1 MRTES
6 ASYIADNLD
15 DILVK
20 IISFTRLCHGIFLDN
35 IRNIHRP
42 DFTPRCLDAEKFT
55 DLMNRALTEH
65 TNHNRLLW
73 SDSRTI
79 RFGRN
84 GDFEIEA
91 IVDEKARELF
101 RSDRDRYLQKQKQWL
116 VENSVNNKI
125 AVELLRQKQ
134 RAAQTMN

>member
-15 DILVK
+15 EILVK
-20 IISFTRLCHGIFLDN
+20 IISFTRFCHGILLDN

-42 DFTPRCLDAEKFT
+42 GFTPKCLDAEKFT
-55 DLMNRALTEH
+55 DLMNRALSEH
-65 TNHNRLLW
+65 VNHNRLLW

-91 IVDEKARELF
+91 IIDEQACELL
-101 RSDRDRYLQKQKQWL
+101 RNDRDKYLRKQKRQL

-125 AVELLRQKQ
+125 AVELLKQKQ
-134 RAAQTMN
+134 RAVRAMS